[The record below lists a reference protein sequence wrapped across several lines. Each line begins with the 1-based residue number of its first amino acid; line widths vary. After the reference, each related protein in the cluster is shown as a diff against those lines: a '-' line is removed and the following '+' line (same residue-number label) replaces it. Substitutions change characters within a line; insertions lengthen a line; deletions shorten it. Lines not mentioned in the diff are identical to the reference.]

1 MHAPRRARRRTIR
14 NALRR
19 YRAVGLIRETPPQ
32 TTSPAR
38 RPSTPGILRDPVVQ
52 SILVYAG
59 VAVAA
64 AVAAYYAIFTNFA
77 PYDDEGT
84 LLVTVQAFAHGD
96 VLYRDIYSPY
106 GPFYYELFGGLFAL
120 TGKAVTTDA
129 SRSIVII
136 CWIAASLLYGV
147 AAQRLSGHLTL
158 GAAGMIAAF
167 APLVV
172 LANEPMH
179 PQVLCVVLLGGITLL
194 AVTASDR
201 SPRLWGGLAGALL
214 AALVLTKLNLGA
226 YALAAAVLAA
236 VLILEPLRS
245 RAWVRWPVV
254 VAFVALPLL
263 VGFRDLGQ
271 EWVRNLVAVE
281 ALALAA
287 IVVAGWRQGPRRP
300 QEGLTRWLLAAL
312 AGFAAAF
319 VAIVVVILLTGPSPS
334 DVYDGM
340 VTEALRVRE
349 VNMTPFPMTAAAIDW
364 AIAALAVAFLAVRL
378 RRPEA
383 AGPSVWSGGLRIL
396 AGVVIWLTLARIA
409 PIALNPSAQNQLAL
423 PMVLAWIAAL
433 PPAGAVE
440 SQFKRFLRLFLPALA
455 VAQALQV
462 YPVAGSQMGIA
473 ALTFVPVGALCIAD
487 GLTVLRA
494 WSAERG
500 REGIERFGVIALVAL
515 VAFAV
520 DLGVNAIVRPG
531 INSINNYRHAT
542 ALPFPGAT
550 DLRLPEDQV
559 QQYAA
564 MVDALHEHGCTDF
577 IGYPNI
583 NSMYLWSGIE
593 PPPPDAPGVWLEAL
607 DSERQQRIVNELR
620 DSKRPCV
627 VRSEPR
633 AALWLA
639 GREVPERPLVG
650 YIFSDFKSVETVG
663 EFEFMLPKPSAT
675 D

>member
-1 MHAPRRARRRTIR
+1 
-14 NALRR
+14 
-19 YRAVGLIRETPPQ
+19 VWSEF
-32 TTSPAR
+32 
-38 RPSTPGILRDPVVQ
+38 LRDPVVR

-59 VAVAA
+59 VAMAA
-64 AVAAYYAIFTNFA
+64 AIAAYYAIFTNFA

-84 LLVTVQAFAHGD
+84 LLVTVQAFAHGE
-96 VLYRDIYSPY
+96 VLYRDVYTPY

-129 SRSIVII
+129 SRSIVVVL
-136 CWIAASLLYGV
+136 WVATSLLYGV
-147 AAQRLSGHLTL
+147 SVQRLTGRLAL

-179 PQVLCVVLLGGITLL
+179 PQVLCVLLLGGITLL
-194 AVTASDR
+194 TVLGSARNPARWGAVT
-201 SPRLWGGLAGALL
+201 GALL

-226 YALAAAVLAA
+226 YAVAAAVLAA
-236 VLILEPLRS
+236 VLTLEPLRS
-245 RAWVRWPVV
+245 RAWIRWPVV
-254 VAFVALPLL
+254 AAVVAMPIL
-263 VGFRDLGQ
+263 VSARDFGQ
-271 EWVRNLVAVE
+271 EWVRNLAAVE
-281 ALALAA
+281 VLAMAA
-287 IVVAGWRQGPRRP
+287 IVVAAWRLGERARE
-300 QEGLTRWLLAAL
+300 EGLARWLLGGVV
-312 AGFAAAF
+312 GFAAAF
-319 VAIVVVILLTGPSPS
+319 VAIMVAILLTGSSLS

-349 VNMTPFPMTAAAIDW
+349 VNMTPLPSTPAAIDW
-364 AIAALAVAFLAVRL
+364 AIASLAVAFLAVRL

-383 AGPSVWSGGLRIL
+383 GLPSAWDGGLRIL
-396 AGVVIWLTLARIA
+396 AGVVIWLTIARIV
-409 PIALNPSAQNQLAL
+409 PVALNPSSQNQLSIPA
-423 PMVLAWIAAL
+423 VLAWIAVL
-433 PPAGAVE
+433 PPSAAAE
-440 SQFKRFLRLFLPALA
+440 SQFKRFLRIFLPALA

-487 GLTVLRA
+487 GLAVLGA

-500 REGIERFGVIALVAL
+500 REGLERFGVIATVVL
-515 VAFAV
+515 VAFAL
-520 DLGVNAIVRPG
+520 DLGVNAIARPG
-531 INSINNYRHAT
+531 INSISNYRHDT

-550 DLRLPEDQV
+550 ALHLPADQV

-593 PPPPDAPGVWLEAL
+593 PPPPAAPGVWLEAL

-620 DSKRPCV
+620 ASKLPCV
-627 VRSEPR
+627 VRSEAR
-633 AALWLA
+633 AALWLS
-639 GREVPERPLVG
+639 GREVPDRPLVR
-650 YIFSDFKSVETVG
+650 YIFSDFKPVETVG
-663 EFEFMLPKPSAT
+663 EFEFLLPKPGAT
-675 D
+675 G

>member
-1 MHAPRRARRRTIR
+1 M
-14 NALRR
+14 
-19 YRAVGLIRETPPQ
+19 IRETPPQ
-32 TTSPAR
+32 SSPPTR
-38 RPSTPGILRDPVVQ
+38 RPRTPGILRDPVVQ

-59 VAVAA
+59 VSIAA

-96 VLYRDIYSPY
+96 VLYRDVYSPY

-129 SRSIVII
+129 SRSIVVV
-136 CWIAASLLYGV
+136 CWVAASLLYGIAV
-147 AAQRLSGHLTL
+147 QRLSGRLAL
-158 GAAGMIAAF
+158 GAAAMIAAF

-194 AVTASDR
+194 AVSASGR
-201 SPRLWGGLAGALL
+201 NPARWGGLAGALL
-214 AALVLTKLNLGA
+214 AALVLTKLNLGL
-226 YALAAAVLAA
+226 YAVGAAVLAA
-236 VLILEPLRS
+236 VLTLEPLRS
-245 RAWVRWPVV
+245 RAWIRWPVV
-254 VAFVALPLL
+254 AVFVALPLL

-287 IVVAGWRQGPRRP
+287 IVVAGWRTGPGERE
-300 QEGLTRWLLAAL
+300 EGLTRWLVAA
-312 AGFAAAF
+312 AIGFALAF
-319 VAIVVVILLTGPSPS
+319 VAIMVAILLTGPSLA

-349 VNMTPFPMTAAAIDW
+349 VNMTPFPMTPAVIDW
-364 AIAALAVAFLAVRL
+364 AIAALAVASLAVRL

-383 AGPSVWSGGLRIL
+383 GAPSAWSGGLRIL

-409 PIALNPSAQNQLAL
+409 PVALNPSAQDQLAL
-423 PMVLAWIAAL
+423 PIVLAWVAAF

-473 ALTFVPVGALCIAD
+473 ALTFVPVGGLCIAD
-487 GLTVLRA
+487 GLGVVGA

-500 REGIERFGVIALVAL
+500 RDGIERFGIVALVAL

-531 INSINNYRHAT
+531 INSIDNYRHAV

-550 DLRLPEDQV
+550 ALRLPADQV
-559 QQYAA
+559 QQYVA
-564 MVDALHEHGCTDF
+564 MVDALHEKGCTAF

-593 PPPPDAPGVWLEAL
+593 PPAPDAPGVWLEAL
-607 DSERQQRIVNELR
+607 DSEKQQRIVSELR
-620 DSKRPCV
+620 ASKHPCV
-627 VRSEPR
+627 IRSEPR
-633 AALWLA
+633 AALWLS
-639 GREVPERPLVG
+639 GREVPQRPLVR
-650 YIFSDFKSVETVG
+650 YIFSDFKPVETVG
-663 EFEFMLPKPSAT
+663 EFEFMLPKPSVAG
-675 D
+675 

>member
-1 MHAPRRARRRTIR
+1 
-14 NALRR
+14 
-19 YRAVGLIRETPPQ
+19 LIRETPPQ
-32 TTSPAR
+32 TKPPQAR
-38 RPSTPGILRDPVVQ
+38 PGRAGFLRDPAVR

-59 VAVAA
+59 VAMAA

-96 VLYRDIYSPY
+96 VLYRDVYTPY

-120 TGKAVTTDA
+120 TGRAVTTDA
-129 SRSIVII
+129 SRSIVIVL
-136 CWIAASLLYGV
+136 WVATSLLYGV
-147 AAQRLSGHLTL
+147 SVQRLTGRLAL

-179 PQVLCVVLLGGITLL
+179 PQVLCVLLLGAITLL
-194 AVTASDR
+194 TVFASAR
-201 SPRLWGGLAGALL
+201 SPARWGVAAGALL
-214 AALVLTKLNLGA
+214 AALVLTKLNLGV
-226 YALAAAVLAA
+226 YAVAAAVLAA
-236 VLILEPLRS
+236 VLTLEPLRS
-245 RAWVRWPVV
+245 RAWIRWPVV
-254 VAFVALPLL
+254 VAIVAMP
-263 VGFRDLGQ
+263 VVVSFRDFNQ
-271 EWVRNLVAVE
+271 EWVRNLAAVE
-281 ALALAA
+281 VLATAA
-287 IVVAGWRQGPRRP
+287 IVVAGWRLAERSRE
-300 QEGLTRWLLAAL
+300 EGLTRWLL
-312 AGFAAAF
+312 GGVVGF
-319 VAIVVVILLTGPSPS
+319 VAASVAIMVAILLTGPSLA

-349 VNMTPFPMTAAAIDW
+349 VNMTPLPSTPAAIDW

-383 AGPSVWSGGLRIL
+383 GLPSVWSGGLRIL
-396 AGVVIWLTLARIA
+396 AGVVIWLTIARIA
-409 PIALNPSAQNQLAL
+409 PVALNPSSQNQLSL
-423 PMVLAWIAAL
+423 PTVLAWIAVL
-433 PPAGAVE
+433 PPGGRTE
-440 SQFKRFLRLFLPALA
+440 SQFKRFLRVFLPTLA

-487 GLTVLRA
+487 GLAVLGA

-500 REGIERFGVIALVAL
+500 RDGVERFGVIATVVL

-520 DLGVNAIVRPG
+520 DVGVNAIVRPG
-531 INSINNYRHAT
+531 INSISNYRHNT

-550 DLRLPEDQV
+550 DLRLPADQV

-564 MVDALHEHGCTDF
+564 MVDALHEHDCTDF

-593 PPPPDAPGVWLEAL
+593 PPPPAAPGVWLEAL
-607 DSERQQRIVNELR
+607 DSERQQRIVDELR
-620 DSKRPCV
+620 ASKRPCV

-633 AALWLA
+633 AALWLS
-639 GREVPERPLVG
+639 GREVPDRPLVR
-650 YIFSDFKSVETVG
+650 YVFSDFKPVETVG
-663 EFEFMLPKPSAT
+663 EFEFLLPKPSAT
-675 D
+675 G

>member
-1 MHAPRRARRRTIR
+1 
-14 NALRR
+14 
-19 YRAVGLIRETPPQ
+19 LIRETPPQ
-32 TTSPAR
+32 TKPPQPRSGW
-38 RPSTPGILRDPVVQ
+38 SEFLRDPVVR

-59 VAVAA
+59 VAMAA

-84 LLVTVQAFAHGD
+84 LLVTVQAFAHGE
-96 VLYRDIYSPY
+96 VLYRDVYTPY

-129 SRSIVII
+129 SRSIVIVL
-136 CWIAASLLYGV
+136 WVATSLLYGV
-147 AAQRLSGHLTL
+147 SVQRLTGRLTL

-179 PQVLCVVLLGGITLL
+179 PQVLCVLLLGAITLL
-194 AVTASDR
+194 AVFASAR
-201 SPRLWGGLAGALL
+201 NPGRWGAVTGALL
-214 AALVLTKLNLGA
+214 AALVLTKLNLGV
-226 YALAAAVLAA
+226 YAAAAAVLAA
-236 VLILEPLRS
+236 ALTLEPLRS
-245 RAWVRWPVV
+245 RAWIRWPVV
-254 VAFVALPLL
+254 AAVVALP
-263 VGFRDLGQ
+263 VIVCARDFGQ
-271 EWVRNLVAVE
+271 EWVRNLAAVE
-281 ALALAA
+281 VLATAA
-287 IVVAGWRQGPRRP
+287 IVVAAWRLGERARE
-300 QEGLTRWLLAAL
+300 EGLARWLLGGVV
-312 AGFAAAF
+312 GFAAAS
-319 VAIVVVILLTGPSPS
+319 VAIMVAILLTGSS
-334 DVYDGM
+334 LADVYDGM

-349 VNMTPFPMTAAAIDW
+349 VNMTPLPSTPAAIDW

-383 AGPSVWSGGLRIL
+383 GLPSVWSGGLRIL
-396 AGVVIWLTLARIA
+396 AGVVIWLTIARIA
-409 PIALNPSAQNQLAL
+409 PVALNPSSGNQLSI
-423 PMVLAWIAAL
+423 PTVLAWIAVL
-433 PPAGAVE
+433 PPGGATE
-440 SQFKRFLRLFLPALA
+440 SQFKRFLRIFLPALA

-487 GLTVLRA
+487 GLTVLGA

-500 REGIERFGVIALVAL
+500 RDGLERFGVIATVVL

-520 DLGVNAIVRPG
+520 DMGVNAIVRPG
-531 INSINNYRHAT
+531 INSISNYRHNT

-550 DLRLPEDQV
+550 ALHLPEEQV

-593 PPPPDAPGVWLEAL
+593 PPPPAAPGVWLEAL

-620 DSKRPCV
+620 ASRRPCV
-627 VRSEPR
+627 IRSEAR
-633 AALWLA
+633 AALWLS
-639 GREVPERPLVG
+639 GREVPDRPLVR
-650 YIFSDFKSVETVG
+650 YIFSDFKPVETVG
-663 EFEFMLPKPSAT
+663 EFEFLLPKPSAT
-675 D
+675 G